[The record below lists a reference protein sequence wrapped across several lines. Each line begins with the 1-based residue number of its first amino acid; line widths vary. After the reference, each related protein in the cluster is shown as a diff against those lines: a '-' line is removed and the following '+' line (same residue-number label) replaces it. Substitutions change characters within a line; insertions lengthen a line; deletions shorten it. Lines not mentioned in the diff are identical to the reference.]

1 MKKIFKNKQKKKK
14 FKKKFKKQKKIEID
28 RKHYTTLLFEI
39 VPHVDNKNN
48 RSNKK
53 FNISNF
59 FSNNDTILKTR
70 FQAIEKKIKIKK
82 K

>member
-1 MKKIFKNKQKKKK
+1 MKKYIKNKQKNS
-14 FKKKFKKQKKIEID
+14 KKKFKKQKKIEID

-70 FQAIEKKIKIKK
+70 FQTIEKKIKIKK